1 MPKARLKSN
10 TPRLLRR
17 EKYPDR
23 YPSILSGR
31 HAFFGELGFGVHS
44 GSKSDFAIILQRG
57 SVLSGELTTSKSF
70 LITGKLYLFAY
81 FCQKCLTLSCP
92 IDTIDFIKCVY
103 FTLIYVCHG
112 GHTRFSAFGKRHVR
126 LCIAQHLSFLRWVI
140 EGWLLSQ
147 IQVHVEATF
156 CIELVFLTFLDDLK
170 GNEIMKK
177 LMNLAAVAVAFTL
190 LLAASSQATLV
201 LVSDFD
207 GTTSYNSGGTVAVV
221 ADPDDAGN
229 NALELTAAS
238 DAHVG
243 FTIADGSVAT
253 VFFRLRYTDA
263 SGSNPGSNGGFG
275 VTEENWAAASGQGKF
290 AARSHVETIRTFDAP
305 GRRTRSTYYDGW
317 TLTGGLGNMQQS
329 APDAWQNIWFV
340 LDTTGAVD
348 TYDMWVEGGTYA
360 IPTLV
365 ADDAEWYRQQEHN
378 LGIAG
383 LYIYST
389 GTSPATYIDDVYVD
403 TTGIDLSNPLV
414 AVPEPSSFIFGLMAM
429 AAGVLRPRS
438 RKS

>member
-1 MPKARLKSN
+1 MRQTFASIWYF
-10 TPRLLRR
+10 LL
-17 EKYPDR
+17 
-23 YPSILSGR
+23 
-31 HAFFGELGFGVHS
+31 
-44 GSKSDFAIILQRG
+44 
-57 SVLSGELTTSKSF
+57 F
-70 LITGKLYLFAY
+70 L
-81 FCQKCLTLSCP
+81 
-92 IDTIDFIKCVY
+92 
-103 FTLIYVCHG
+103 
-112 GHTRFSAFGKRHVR
+112 
-126 LCIAQHLSFLRWVI
+126 
-140 EGWLLSQ
+140 E
-147 IQVHVEATF
+147 
-156 CIELVFLTFLDDLK
+156 DLK

-190 LLAASSQATLV
+190 LLAASSQASLV

-207 GTTSYNSGGTVAVV
+207 TVTSYNSGGTA
-221 ADPDDAGN
+221 AIATDPDDAGN

-238 DAHVG
+238 DAHVA
-243 FTIADGSVAT
+243 FNIADGAVAT

-360 IPTLV
+360 TPTLV

-383 LYIYST
+383 LYVYST
-389 GTSPATYIDDVYVD
+389 GASVATYIDDVYVD

-414 AVPEPSSFIFGLMAM
+414 AVPEPSSFIFGLMAL
-429 AAGVLRPRS
+429 AAGALRPRS